1 MTDFVL
7 VAGGWLGGWA
17 WRDVV
22 RELTARG
29 HRAVP
34 VTLTGLGDRRHLAT
48 PETGLGT
55 HVDDLVQVLEHEEL
69 DAPVLVGH
77 SYGIFPVAGAADR
90 WPGAVGR
97 VVHLDTGV
105 PTDGATVAGS
115 FMDDARRAAV
125 RELVDREGQGWR
137 FPLPPAERLA
147 DWGSL
152 SGLDAAALARMRRL
166 AAPHPYAC
174 FTEPIT
180 LNGAVGSLPSSA
192 VLCTDNGVSIA
203 MVEAL
208 YAFGDPLLTA
218 MAAAEPTFFE
228 LPTGHYPML
237 STPKAL
243 AETLIAAANGQGHR
257 LGSAPP
263 RRSQGLS
270 GGSGSGRP

>member
-1 MTDFVL
+1 M
-7 VAGGWLGGWA
+7 
-17 WRDVV
+17 
-22 RELTARG
+22 
-29 HRAVP
+29 
-34 VTLTGLGDRRHLAT
+34 
-48 PETGLGT
+48 
-55 HVDDLVQVLEHEEL
+55 
-69 DAPVLVGH
+69 
-77 SYGIFPVAGAADR
+77 
-90 WPGAVGR
+90 GR
-97 VVHLDTGV
+97 VVRLDTGV

-180 LNGAVGSLPSSA
+180 RTRAVGSLPSSA
-192 VLCTDNGVSIA
+192 VLCTDNGVGIA

-208 YAFGDPLLTA
+208 YASGDPLLNA
-218 MAAAEPTFFE
+218 MADAEPTFFE

-243 AETLIAAANGQGHR
+243 AETLIAAATGQGHR

-270 GGSGSGRP
+270 GGPGSATAPPDRP